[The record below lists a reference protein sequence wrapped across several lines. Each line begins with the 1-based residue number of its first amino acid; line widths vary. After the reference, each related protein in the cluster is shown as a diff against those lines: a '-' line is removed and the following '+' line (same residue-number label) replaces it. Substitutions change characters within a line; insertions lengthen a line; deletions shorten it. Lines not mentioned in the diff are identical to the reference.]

1 MTNHNEIEFER
12 PKVGLR
18 LLLAAGASVLAM
30 GFSATAIA
38 QDADENADDDDNIV
52 VTGSR
57 ISRPGVD
64 TIRPAITVD
73 TEEFD
78 KRAFTNIADALNEI
92 PAFGNGLTPN
102 GAQNSFTVG
111 QNFVD
116 LFNLG
121 TQRTLTLV
129 DGRRFVSSNVP
140 TTFGSAG
147 GLQVDLN
154 SIPVAMIK
162 RIDVVPLA
170 GAAVY
175 GSDAI
180 AGTLNV
186 ILRDDYEGAEFGGQY
201 GVTEFGDFQTYQ
213 AQAVFGASTADGRGN
228 TTFSVEYNEQ
238 EGGLLNKR
246 PFFFA
251 DDPNTVDFGRLDRD
265 NDGNFD
271 DVDGDGDP
279 DTFRRVFLNQRVQL
293 FGPGGS
299 VSPSTFIIPSF
310 GIGTLADGNFYQ
322 FDPQGNL
329 QTCVPGQTPGVS
341 SAFFAQ
347 GGTCGVDF
355 FDSVAQIRSPLE
367 RLVISSNSHYDIR
380 PNVRAIVQT
389 TFANSKASELVN
401 QGGFQTWPFGGT
413 SSGLTFGVDNPFLT
427 SQARGILQSN
437 GLTTFGLN
445 RFNNDIVNSGE
456 NSTENFT
463 YRVVTALEG
472 DFNSGGRKFNWDLS
486 AVFGESDVETRA
498 FGIVDGRFINAIDA
512 VRVDNTL
519 LQTII
524 TNNTAVNTLAEA
536 LVSLNDDGLSGVSNI
551 RVGDIICNV
560 NAQVAAGTL
569 TGANLPPAGNGVT
582 DGDLP
587 YATGCVPLNLFGEGV
602 ASAEAIAFI
611 NGGPRITSSDIGQR
625 VFTANFGGEAF
636 RLPAGW
642 AQFNVGFEN
651 RREGAE
657 FTPGLGTAIPI
668 TRSSAFVPT
677 GGTAETT
684 EFYGEILLPITEPG
698 MNIPGFHL
706 FELTASGRKVNNQ
719 IKNLGSE
726 TGSSATNDVYEFGGR
741 WSPVEDIIFRASY
754 TSAIRAPALV
764 ELFTPTVQAFLFA
777 SDPCDVRFIDGGAAP
792 AVRAANCAADGIPV
806 GFISDIV
813 NRSIIGATQ
822 GNPDLRSER
831 SKSYNIGAIIQPR
844 WVDNLTVQ
852 VDYFNIKIED
862 RITPLSLTQIMNAC
876 YDSPTFRVDN
886 EFCSSDLF
894 RRIPATGS
902 PDDNQVNF
910 GLVGEQNAGLSAFA
924 AVQFQVAYN
933 FDIADAF
940 SNAKILKSQDW
951 AKQDLGELAFR
962 VQVLRAIKNNVQTG
976 SALPTSP
983 IGSFGDPQWEATW
996 DTTYTNGPWRAFW
1009 RIAYTDAPVF
1019 NTLGNS
1025 YLLDANDNIV
1035 NFGSRTIHNASFA
1048 YTHNEMTS
1056 IQVGI
1061 DNVMNR
1067 KPDFF
1072 QQAAGYFG
1080 TTEMLGR
1087 RYTFRVRSR
1096 F

>member
-12 PKVGLR
+12 PKAGLR

-38 QDADENADDDDNIV
+38 QDADETADDDDNIV
-52 VTGSR
+52 VTGTR

-140 TTFGSAG
+140 IAFGSAG

-154 SIPVAMIK
+154 TIPVAMIK

-170 GAAVY
+170 GAAIY

-228 TTFSVEYNEQ
+228 TTLSVEYNEQ

-251 DDPNTVDFGRLDRD
+251 DDPNLVNFGALDLD
-265 NDGNFD
+265 GDGNLD
-271 DVDGDGDP
+271 DVDGDGDA
-279 DTFRRVFLNQRVQL
+279 DTFRRAFLNQTVQL

-299 VSPSTFIIPSF
+299 VSPGTFLIPS
-310 GIGTLADGNFYQ
+310 IGAGRLADGNFYQ
-322 FDPQGNL
+322 FDTSGNL
-329 QTCVPGQTPGVS
+329 QTCTPGTSPGAS
-341 SAFFAQ
+341 SLFFAQ
-347 GGTCGVDF
+347 GGTCGIDF

-389 TFANSKASELVN
+389 TFANSKANELVN
-401 QGGFQTWPFGGT
+401 QGGFQTFAFGG
-413 SSGLTFGVDNPFLT
+413 SSTALTMNVNNPFLT

-445 RFNNDIVNSGE
+445 RFNNDIVSSGQ

-472 DFNSGGRKFNWDLS
+472 DFSNAGRDFKWDLS

-498 FGIVDGRFINAIDA
+498 FGIVDGRFFNAIDA
-512 VRVDNTL
+512 VRVDAAL
-519 LQTII
+519 LSTINADA
-524 TNNTAVNTLAEA
+524 TTALD
-536 LVSLNDDGLSGVSNI
+536 LLNRRGLSGVSNI
-551 RVGDIICNV
+551 AVGDIICNV
-560 NAQVAAGTL
+560 NAQLAAGTL
-569 TGANLPPAGNGVT
+569 GGVNGNAGGSGAT
-582 DGDLP
+582 DADLP
-587 YATGCVPLNLFGEGV
+587 YVQGCVPLNLFGQGV
-602 ASAEAIAFI
+602 GSADAISFI
-611 NGGPRITSSDIGQR
+611 NGAPRITSSNMGQR
-625 VFTANFGGEAF
+625 VFTANFGGELV

-642 AQFNVGFEN
+642 AQFNIGFEN
-651 RREGAE
+651 RREKAV
-657 FTPGLGTAIPI
+657 FTPGLGTALPI
-668 TRSSAFVPT
+668 TRSSSFIAT
-677 GGTAETT
+677 GGQAETL
-684 EFYGEILLPITEPG
+684 EYYGEILLPITEPG
-698 MNIPGFHL
+698 MNIPGFHI
-706 FELTASGRKVNNQ
+706 FELTASGRKVNN
-719 IKNLGSE
+719 
-726 TGSSATNDVYEFGGR
+726 TVSSVQGANPPSRTDDVYEFGGR
-741 WSPVEDIIFRASY
+741 WSPVEDIIFRSSY

-764 ELFTPTVQAFLFA
+764 ELFSPAVQSFLFA
-777 SDPCDVRFIDGGAAP
+777 SDPCDSRFITGGTNP
-792 AVRAANCAADGIPV
+792 ALRAANCAAIGITQPFTSNV
-806 GFISDIV
+806 V
-813 NRSIIGATQ
+813 NASIIGQNT
-822 GNPDLRSER
+822 GNPNLRSER
-831 SKSYNIGAIIQPR
+831 SKAYNIGAIIQPR

-862 RITPLSLTQIMNAC
+862 RITPLSLTQIMTAC
-876 YDSPTFRVDN
+876 FDSPTFGPN
-886 EFCSSDLF
+886 NPFCSPDLF
-894 RRIPATGS
+894 RRDAAGQVVFGATS
-902 PDDNQVNF
+902 Q
-910 GLVGEQNAGLSAFA
+910 LNAGLSTYA
-924 AVQFQVAYN
+924 AVQAQVSYN
-933 FDIADAF
+933 FDIADAL

-962 VQVLRAIKNNVQTG
+962 VQVLRAIRNNVQ
-976 SALPTSP
+976 ALDELPSSP
-983 IGSFGDPQWEATW
+983 IGSFGDPQWQATW
-996 DTTYTNGPWRAFW
+996 DTTYTHGPWRAFW

-1019 NTLGNS
+1019 STLGNA
-1025 YLLDANDNIV
+1025 YVLDANDNIV
-1035 NFGSRTIHNASFA
+1035 TFGSRTIHNASFA
-1048 YTHNEMTS
+1048 YTHNEKTS
-1056 IQVGI
+1056 IQIGV

-1067 KPDFF
+1067 KPDYF

-1080 TTEMLGR
+1080 TTELLGR